1 MLDRNEGCGVFPP
14 ICEEVMRQA
23 IILLVVV
30 ACGIPGGWLPDAR
43 GAEPGAGNFY
53 TRFRANDA
61 PVGGRFTVY
70 GYFLDTLDVVVPRP
84 GVPGRPLLLLFR
96 DANGKDSFLVPG
108 DLTLVDERGRRLH
121 HGLHPLIPERLGG
134 ELASDET
141 RYALWWVPRER
152 DLGETDLWKW
162 DRPTELHLW
171 YGYDKKEFVPLEDE
185 DLEDLLD
192 HVPFDSLAA
201 IVPDPGRANAA
212 VSWAPD
218 PVAFDVAPEVKRLR
232 RPRYPDSARRYNL
245 KGLVR
250 VVATVDTTGS
260 VTDAFV
266 VDTNAAHELNVAA
279 LAAVKGWEF
288 HPARKNGRR
297 VRAEVLVPINFAEEK
312 NR

>member
-1 MLDRNEGCGVFPP
+1 
-14 ICEEVMRQA
+14 MRQA
-23 IILLVVV
+23 FVILLAV
-30 ACGIPGGWLPDAR
+30 AWLVPEGFA
-43 GAEPGAGNFY
+43 AEPPAGNFY

-61 PVGGRFTVY
+61 PVGGRFTVF
-70 GYFLDTLDVVVPRP
+70 GYFLDTLDVAVAGP
-84 GVPGRPLLLLFR
+84 GNQGRPLLLLFR

-108 DLTLVDERGRRLH
+108 DLNLEDSRGRRLR
-121 HGLHPLIPERLGG
+121 HGLHPLIPARIAG
-134 ELASDET
+134 ELGSTDT

-162 DRPTELHLW
+162 DDPTELRLW
-171 YGYDKKEFVPLEDE
+171 YGYGKKGFVPLAQDE
-185 DLEDLLD
+185 LGEVIDL
-192 HVPFDSLAA
+192 VPFDSLASF
-201 IVPDPGRANAA
+201 VPEPDRPNSA
-212 VSWAPD
+212 VAWAPD

-250 VVATVDTTGS
+250 VVATVDTTGT
-260 VTDAFV
+260 VIDAFV

-279 LAAVKGWEF
+279 LAAVKSWEF

-297 VRAEVLVPINFAEEK
+297 VRAQVLVPVNFAEEK